1 LFAALRN
8 AAPATAQTLAE
19 IVTPRFDANELVLPP
34 GQQRQLDEIETAMRS
49 LARVH
54 FCWGTARVWNDSGVS
69 VLFAGPSGTGKTMA
83 AEVLAGKL
91 DLPMYRINLAQVVNK
106 YIGETEKNL
115 ERVFDSVDAC
125 ESVLLFDEADSLFGR
140 RTEVRDSHDR
150 YANLEISYLLM
161 RMERFKGLVI
171 LATNRRRDLDD
182 AFVRRLRYIVEFPFP
197 DVAERRI
204 LWRSILPEKVDTS
217 CLDIDFLA
225 RQFQLSGGNIRSAV
239 FSACLQSA
247 ARLSRSATPALQMN
261 QVVIAVKREYDKM
274 QRTIGLDQF
283 GAYAD
288 VIESLD
294 HE

>member
-1 LFAALRN
+1 MGYRQRADALRRGLGHRNAGLAAAIQEAAYRFRFEAETIDAVCAGLRDHRGQLTQEVLFAALRN

-115 ERVFDSVDAC
+115 ERVFDSVDA
-125 ESVLLFDEADSLFGR
+125 
-140 RTEVRDSHDR
+140 
-150 YANLEISYLLM
+150 
-161 RMERFKGLVI
+161 
-171 LATNRRRDLDD
+171 
-182 AFVRRLRYIVEFPFP
+182 
-197 DVAERRI
+197 
-204 LWRSILPEKVDTS
+204 
-217 CLDIDFLA
+217 
-225 RQFQLSGGNIRSAV
+225 
-239 FSACLQSA
+239 
-247 ARLSRSATPALQMN
+247 
-261 QVVIAVKREYDKM
+261 
-274 QRTIGLDQF
+274 
-283 GAYAD
+283 
-288 VIESLD
+288 
-294 HE
+294 

>member
-1 LFAALRN
+1 
-8 AAPATAQTLAE
+8 
-19 IVTPRFDANELVLPP
+19 
-34 GQQRQLDEIETAMRS
+34 
-49 LARVH
+49 
-54 FCWGTARVWNDSGVS
+54 
-69 VLFAGPSGTGKTMA
+69 MA
-83 AEVLAGKL
+83 AEVLAAKL

-125 ESVLLFDEADSLFGR
+125 ESVLFFDEADSLFGR

-150 YANLEISYLLM
+150 YANLEISYLLQ

-197 DVAERRI
+197 DVAQRRL
-204 LWRSILPEKVDTS
+204 LWHSILPREQVDTS
-217 CLDIDFLA
+217 SLDIDFLA
-225 RQFQLSGGNIRSAV
+225 RQFHLSGGDIRSAV
-239 FSACLQSA
+239 FNACLQSA
-247 ARLSRSATPALQMN
+247 TGLPRLEKPTLHMD

-274 QRTIGLDQF
+274 QRTISLDQL
-283 GAYAD
+283 GPYAKL
-288 VIESLD
+288 IEGLE